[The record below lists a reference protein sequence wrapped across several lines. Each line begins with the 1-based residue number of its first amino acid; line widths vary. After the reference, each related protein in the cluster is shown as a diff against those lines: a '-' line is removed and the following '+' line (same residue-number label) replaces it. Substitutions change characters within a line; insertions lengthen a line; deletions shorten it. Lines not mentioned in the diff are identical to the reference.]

1 MSGTAHERTN
11 RIKEL
16 FASALPLEAAARVAA
31 LDRVCAGDAEL
42 RKAVDD
48 LLESYDSAQPFFAQF
63 PEGFARDVLGLAMTP
78 PTFSDGELV
87 AGRFRV
93 VRFIAA
99 GGMGEVYEAED
110 LLLECEHVA
119 LKTLAADVSGDE
131 HAIARLRR
139 EMALARRV
147 THRNVCRA
155 FDVDQHVSSSGVVIA
170 FFTMELLEGETLAER
185 LSRSGR
191 MSTEEAL
198 PLVRQMVA
206 ALSSAHS
213 AGIVHGDFKP
223 GNVVLVPSPEGGERL
238 VVTDFGLAR
247 RASSDAAPP
256 TTTINRVAWGTP
268 VYMAPEQFV
277 SHRPTRATDVY
288 SLAAVVLE
296 MVTGKRPFETNP
308 ATADLDL
315 SWRLAIARGLDH
327 NPEARF
333 DSVDDFLH
341 AVHPESRVGWRV
353 GGGLAALVVALLLL
367 LSPVRSMLRATIA
380 SDPAAVSEPQHSVAV
395 LAFADT
401 DRTLEGEAFA
411 RGLAATVTDQLRTV
425 AEYKPRLLFVP
436 TDAMLATGVN
446 SPERAHRTVG
456 ADLIVTSRVDGP
468 VGQRHVTI
476 ELHQMRGEAPTR
488 SRIRRVDIG
497 VGDQMLPVVRS
508 EVARMLPVP
517 VAAEAFASLDASSS
531 RGAAEDWYV
540 RGRGYLEQGR
550 TPRLD
555 VPRLE
560 LAVDAFERT
569 IELDGLFAP
578 AHAAL
583 GEALVLKYEA
593 TRDSNKD
600 THLLDAAERSAAE
613 ASRRQPNVAH
623 FHVVRALTYLATG
636 RHALAIPALEEALR
650 IDPDAVGARENLAKS
665 YTATG
670 QLPRA
675 EQTLEQGIIARPQY
689 WSAHEDLGVFRLN
702 QGQYK
707 EAEVQFLAGREYA
720 PDNPR
725 VIRNLGAVYTM
736 TEQFDAAEQ
745 ELKRG
750 LALAPD
756 VLLYNNL
763 GWAYFYQGNFVD
775 GVDSLKK
782 AVELTT
788 DDSVVLAGLARGYRW
803 MGRPAEA
810 RAAYEI
816 AIAAARRQISAD
828 PRNAEVRANLAY
840 LYAET
845 GNYGEAGRLID
856 RALDDAP
863 ENVRVRFMSALVLE
877 LTGQRRAALDALQ
890 WAIGRGHPK
899 YQIAYH
905 PDLRALRTDD
915 RYVQLVGRVDWKR

>member
-1 MSGTAHERTN
+1 
-11 RIKEL
+11 
-16 FASALPLEAAARVAA
+16 
-31 LDRVCAGDAEL
+31 
-42 RKAVDD
+42 
-48 LLESYDSAQPFFAQF
+48 
-63 PEGFARDVLGLAMTP
+63 
-78 PTFSDGELV
+78 
-87 AGRFRV
+87 
-93 VRFIAA
+93 
-99 GGMGEVYEAED
+99 
-110 LLLECEHVA
+110 
-119 LKTLAADVSGDE
+119 
-131 HAIARLRR
+131 
-139 EMALARRV
+139 
-147 THRNVCRA
+147 
-155 FDVDQHVSSSGVVIA
+155 
-170 FFTMELLEGETLAER
+170 
-185 LSRSGR
+185 
-191 MSTEEAL
+191 
-198 PLVRQMVA
+198 
-206 ALSSAHS
+206 
-213 AGIVHGDFKP
+213 
-223 GNVVLVPSPEGGERL
+223 
-238 VVTDFGLAR
+238 
-247 RASSDAAPP
+247 
-256 TTTINRVAWGTP
+256 
-268 VYMAPEQFV
+268 
-277 SHRPTRATDVY
+277 VY

-296 MVTGKRPFETNP
+296 MVTGKRPSETNP

-315 SWRLAIARGLDH
+315 SWRLAIVRGLDH

-333 DSVDDFLH
+333 ESVDDFLR
-341 AVHPESRVGWRV
+341 AVHPEESRVGWRV
-353 GGGLAALVVALLLL
+353 GGGLAAVVLALLLL
-367 LSPVRSMLRATIA
+367 LSPVRSMLRPTIA
-380 SDPAAVSEPQHSVAV
+380 SDPAALFEPQHSVAL

-401 DRTLEGEAFA
+401 DRTPEGEAFA
-411 RGLAATVTDQLRTV
+411 RGLAATITDQLRTV
-425 AEYKPRLLFVP
+425 AQYKPRLLFVP
-436 TDAMLATGVN
+436 TDATVATGVN
-446 SPERAHRTVG
+446 SPARAHRMVG

-468 VGQRHVTI
+468 VGQRHVTV
-476 ELHQMRGEAPTR
+476 ELHQMRAEAPTR
-488 SRIRRVDIG
+488 ARSRRVAIG
-497 VGDQMLPVVRS
+497 AGDQILAVVRS
-508 EVARMLPVP
+508 EVARMLPVRVSP
-517 VAAEAFASLDASSS
+517 EAFAALHASGSTA
-531 RGAAEDWYV
+531 AAEEWYV

-550 TPRLD
+550 MPRLD

-569 IELDGLFAP
+569 IELDRLFAP

-600 THLLDAAERSAAE
+600 TQLLDRAERSAAE
-613 ASRRQPNVAH
+613 ASRQQPKVAH

-636 RHALAIPALEEALR
+636 RHALAIPELEEALR

-675 EQTLEQGIIARPQY
+675 ERTLEQGITARPQY

-707 EAEVQFLAGREYA
+707 EAEVHFVAGRQYA

-725 VIRNLGAVYTM
+725 VISNLAAVYTM

-756 VLLYNNL
+756 ALLYNNL

-782 AVELTT
+782 AVALTT

-803 MGRPAEA
+803 MARPAEA
-810 RAAYEI
+810 RAACDI

-845 GNYGEAGRLID
+845 GNHAEAGRLID

-877 LTGQRRAALDALQ
+877 LTGQRRAALDALK
-890 WAIGRGHPK
+890 WAIDRGHPK

-915 RYVQLVGRVDWKR
+915 RYVQLVGRVGWKR